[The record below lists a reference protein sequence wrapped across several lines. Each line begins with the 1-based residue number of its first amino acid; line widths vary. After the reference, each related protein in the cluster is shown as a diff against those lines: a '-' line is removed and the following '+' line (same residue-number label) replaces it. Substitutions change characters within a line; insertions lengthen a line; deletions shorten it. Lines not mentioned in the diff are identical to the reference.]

1 MLGVIGG
8 YALFSIESQ
17 SVLCADMRKPA
28 TFQIHSALHFTLQKN
43 N

>member
-8 YALFSIESQ
+8 YALFPIKTQ
-17 SVLCADMRKPA
+17 SFLCADLRKPV